1 MCSRDYAA
9 SDSPDDDDPPLEG
22 PGNGCSRP
30 TPTYCQARDPFPK
43 AACSGGPWELESGRW
58 PMNPAALPCP
68 WDTGNLGTHGEPSR
82 EEVDPFQMV
91 EELTAWET
99 QWRANT
105 LLASLDLENVQEFL
119 RLSLENSGSSSRGGR
134 SVPTTGRAA
143 QTKV

>member
-1 MCSRDYAA
+1 
-9 SDSPDDDDPPLEG
+9 
-22 PGNGCSRP
+22 
-30 TPTYCQARDPFPK
+30 
-43 AACSGGPWELESGRW
+43 
-58 PMNPAALPCP
+58 MNPAALPCP

-91 EELTAWET
+91 EEL